1 MSDQSN
7 FKDEEIREHLRQ
19 TRSKRVNVDYDRAR
33 LMRELRVLAEQGREE
48 EFEAK
53 LMEAG
58 IDRNSKQWRDAK
70 LAFQAFRQS
79 R

>member
-7 FKDEEIREHLRQ
+7 FKDEDIREHLRQ
-19 TRSKRVNVDYDRAR
+19 TRSKRVNVDHDRAR
-33 LMRELRVLAEQGREE
+33 LMRELKVLAEQGREE

-53 LMEAG
+53 LIDAG
-58 IDRNSKQWRDAK
+58 IVRNSKQWRDAK
-70 LAFQAFRQS
+70 FAFQAFRQS